1 MRGSLTDASSSC
13 SIKTGAARP
22 GGWRPQERL
31 LFLFI
36 DVDDF
41 KGINDVYGHDEG
53 DRVLRIV
60 AEALREVCAEHNAS
74 FGRYGGDEF
83 TVAYVVG
90 EGKSEKAICH
100 DLREVLNQRL
110 ASGRLMGRVGLN
122 IGQVEF
128 RRDEESIQDLI
139 TRADREMYLEKERK
153 AQVRQEA

>member
-90 EGKSEKAICH
+90 EGKSEKAI
-100 DLREVLNQRL
+100 
-110 ASGRLMGRVGLN
+110 
-122 IGQVEF
+122 
-128 RRDEESIQDLI
+128 
-139 TRADREMYLEKERK
+139 
-153 AQVRQEA
+153 